1 METMRNIV
9 IILSF
14 ATACCLAVS
23 ATAVERDSPLAA
35 KDAFLMRSD
44 PVPSTTLCQP
54 DEQVIFS
61 CDLKGSGKYVSLC
74 GSKNLTREEGYL
86 QYRFG
91 RPGAVELEFPKDKD
105 STKKQF
111 TYDHY
116 FRALVDRTNISFVNG
131 GYTYTV
137 FDDYEGDVKPEIR
150 EAGVKVERSGKD
162 TTMRCKGRA
171 MANYQGLDEILINR
185 NSTEGNPDD

>member
-1 METMRNIV
+1 MRNV
-9 IILSF
+9 VLILSF
-14 ATACCLAVS
+14 VTACGLAIA
-23 ATAVERDSPLAA
+23 ATAVERNSPRAA

-61 CDLKGSGKYVSLC
+61 CDLSGSGKYVSLC
-74 GSKNLTREEGYL
+74 GSKKLTREEGYL

-116 FRALVDRTNISFVNG
+116 FRALVDRTNISFENG

-137 FDDYEGDVKPEIR
+137 FDDYEGDVKPETR
-150 EAGVKVERSGKD
+150 EAGVKIERSGKE
-162 TTMRCKGRA
+162 TSMRCKGRA